1 MATLLYIKPA
11 LLGYHMTAAMLKDII
26 NERDC
31 TTCTQVSDFYQ
42 NPNM

>member
-1 MATLLYIKPA
+1 MYTKPA
-11 LLGYHMTAAMLKDII
+11 LLGYHMTAAMLKDVIC
-26 NERDC
+26 ERFS